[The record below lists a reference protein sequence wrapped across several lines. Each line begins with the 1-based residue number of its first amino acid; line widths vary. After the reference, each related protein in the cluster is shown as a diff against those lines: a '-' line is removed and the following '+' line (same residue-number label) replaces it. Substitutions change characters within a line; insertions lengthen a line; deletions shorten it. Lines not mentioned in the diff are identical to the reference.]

1 MKKMLK
7 NKIMRKFDKIK
18 DCDSNIIQ
26 SGDKVTYI
34 NRITELL
41 TEGIIHHMIGGSFG
55 IESKTHRG
63 IYKYTEVHT
72 YKIKKQSK

>member
-1 MKKMLK
+1 
-7 NKIMRKFDKIK
+7 MRKFDKIE
-18 DCDSNIIQ
+18 DCDGNIIQ
-26 SGDKVTYI
+26 SGDKVTYK
-34 NRITELL
+34 NRITDLT
-41 TEGIIHHMIGGSFG
+41 TEGVIHHMIGGSFG

>member
-1 MKKMLK
+1 MGE
-7 NKIMRKFDKIK
+7 RKLEKTK
-18 DCDSNIIQ
+18 DCDGNIIQ
-26 SGDKVTYI
+26 SGDRVSYI
-34 NRITELL
+34 NRITNLT

-72 YKIKKQSK
+72 FKIKKIK